1 MKQFVSQIWHSS
13 AARNVGKLLSAN
25 IIAQAIGLL
34 IYPILTRLYSPE
46 DFGVLGL
53 YVSLAGTI
61 AMIATANY
69 QNAITLPKEDKQAIG
84 VFQIGFFLLLAST
97 ILTACTIPFCHQ
109 IACWFKRP
117 ELAQLYWTLPI
128 YIFALGLWPLLNNWY
143 IRTKK
148 FSATAAYQINL
159 SLTSAGGKVGM
170 SYICPSA
177 SGLISASIAGAWISL
192 VANVIRNWRKSLYRL
207 SQGDKTTCL
216 AAAKTYKN
224 FPLYSLPQSLV
235 NQVSGQLPVWL
246 LLPVFGAEKIGL
258 WNMALLLSFTP
269 LSLIAKAL
277 NQVFYQH
284 LSEHVN
290 QKQTIR
296 KFYTRFVSYGL
307 LALIPFFFGL
317 WFILPALTEWLL
329 GHEWREAGEYI
340 RWLLPWLCLAT
351 INSGISFIP
360 DLFFRQRLSLF
371 FEIALLILRAGAI
384 LASYLTNNFI
394 VGVAGISLA
403 NCIICTAQLIWYR
416 QMTDAYDRRLK
427 E

>member
-1 MKQFVSQIWHSS
+1 MNQFVSKIWHSTG
-13 AARNVGKLLSAN
+13 ARNVGKLLSAN
-25 IIAQAIGLL
+25 IIAQAIGLI
-34 IYPILTRLYSPE
+34 IYPILTRFYSPE

-53 YVSLAGTI
+53 YVSIAGTI

-84 VFQIGFFLLLAST
+84 VFQIGFFLLLVST
-97 ILTACTIPFCHQ
+97 ILTACTIPFSHQ
-109 IACWFKRP
+109 IAGWFKRP
-117 ELAQLYWTLPI
+117 ELAEWYWTLPI
-128 YIFALGLWPLLNNWY
+128 YVFALGLWPLLNNWY
-143 IRTKK
+143 IRTKN
-148 FSATAAYQINL
+148 FSGAAAYQISL
-159 SLTSAGGKVGM
+159 SVTSAGGKVGM
-170 SYICPSA
+170 SYVIPSA
-177 SGLISASIAGAWISL
+177 GGLISAGIAGAWISL
-192 VANVIRNWRKSLYRL
+192 AANIIRNWRKSLYRL
-207 SQGDKTTCL
+207 LRGDKATCL
-216 AAAKTYKN
+216 AAARTYRN

-284 LSEHVN
+284 LSDQVN
-290 QKQTIR
+290 HRHAIR
-296 KFYTRFVSYGL
+296 SFYTRFVSYGL
-307 LALIPFFFGL
+307 LALIPFFSGL
-317 WFILPALTEWLL
+317 WFILPDLTEWLL
-329 GHEWREAGEYI
+329 GNEWREAGEYI

-351 INSGISFIP
+351 INSGIGFIP

-371 FEIALLILRAGAI
+371 YETALLLLRAGAI
-384 LASYLTNNFI
+384 LAAYLTNNFV

-416 QMTDAYDRRLK
+416 RLTDAYDRQLT